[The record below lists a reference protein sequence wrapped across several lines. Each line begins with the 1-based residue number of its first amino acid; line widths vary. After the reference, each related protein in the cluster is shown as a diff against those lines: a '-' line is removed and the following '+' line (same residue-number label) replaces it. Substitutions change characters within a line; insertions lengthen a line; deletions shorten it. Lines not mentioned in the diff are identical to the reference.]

1 MLKTTREV
9 NELLLFNPQCV
20 IAHVYFNGKVY
31 IYFEMAAEFLKI
43 HPVNPEPRKINHVVE
58 VLHNGGIIIYP
69 TDTIYG
75 IGCDLMNRK
84 AIERLCRILDIKPQ
98 KLDLSF
104 ICNDL
109 SHISEYVK
117 RIDTPVFK
125 VLKKALPGPFT
136 FILESSTR
144 VPKILD
150 VNKKTVGI
158 RIPDHPIPLA
168 IVRQLGN
175 PLITSSI
182 KDDDVIKEYT
192 TEPDEIYEDFKALV
206 DVVID
211 GGAGGNVPST
221 VVDCTSG
228 DFEILR
234 QGLGDFT
241 PFH

>member
-1 MLKTTREV
+1 MPAQL
-9 NELLLFNPQCV
+9 
-20 IAHVYFNGKVY
+20 I
-31 IYFEMAAEFLKI
+31 KI
-43 HPVNPEPRKINHVVE
+43 HVQNPEERKIAQVVD
-58 VLHNGGIIIYP
+58 VLRSGGIIVYP

-84 AIERLCRILDIKPQ
+84 SIERLCKIMNIKPQ

-109 SHISEYVK
+109 AHISEYVK
-117 RIDTPVFK
+117 RIDTPIFK
-125 VLKKALPGPFT
+125 ILKKSLPGPFT
-136 FILESSTR
+136 FILESNSK

-158 RIPDHPIPLA
+158 RIPDHNIPRN
-168 IVRQLGN
+168 IVALLGN

-182 KDDDVIKEYT
+182 KDDDTIKEYT
-192 TEPDEIYEDFKALV
+192 TDPEEIYHDFKNLV

-221 VVDCTSG
+221 VVDCTTDELS
-228 DFEILR
+228 IIR
-234 QGLGDFT
+234 QGLGFIE
-241 PFH
+241 F

>member
-1 MLKTTREV
+1 
-9 NELLLFNPQCV
+9 
-20 IAHVYFNGKVY
+20 
-31 IYFEMAAEFLKI
+31 MAAEFLQI
-43 HPVNPEPRKINHVVE
+43 HPQNPEIRKISRVVE
-58 VLHNGGIIIYP
+58 VLRRGGVIVYP

-84 AIERLCRILDIKPQ
+84 AVERLCKIMNIKPQ

-125 VLKKALPGPFT
+125 VLKKSLPGPYT
-136 FILESSTR
+136 FIFESSSK

-158 RIPDHPIPLA
+158 RIPDHNIPRMLVA
-168 IVRQLGN
+168 ELGN
-175 PLITSSI
+175 PLITTSI
-182 KDDDVIKEYT
+182 KDDDHIKEYT
-192 TEPDEIYEDFKALV
+192 TDPEEIYEDFKHLV

-211 GGAGGNVPST
+211 GGVGGNIPST
-221 VVDCTSG
+221 VVDCTTHE
-228 DFEILR
+228 FVLIR
-234 QGLGDFT
+234 QGLGEFS
-241 PFH
+241 F